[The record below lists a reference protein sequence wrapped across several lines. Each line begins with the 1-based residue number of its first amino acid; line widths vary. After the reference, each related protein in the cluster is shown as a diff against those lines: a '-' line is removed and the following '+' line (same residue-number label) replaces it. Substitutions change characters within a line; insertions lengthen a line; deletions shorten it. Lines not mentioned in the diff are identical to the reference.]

1 VLRTTTDSQLVLLNY
16 LAKKNE
22 MEATNAASIK
32 QAYNALFATLG
43 FNNIN

>member
-1 VLRTTTDSQLVLLNY
+1 MLRTTTDSQLVLLVY